1 MPATTVLAMLVLSG
15 VALYFMTP
23 EGRVRLARRVIAAVR
38 HAIGV
43 ATQTS
48 RSVEPFDELLCARTR
63 WPVVTPLLIAVNA
76 AVFTLML
83 FGRGGFGETQ
93 TLIDWGGNFAPRT
106 TNGEWWRL
114 IAAMFVHGG
123 VLHFAATMA
132 GLVPLGFILERIVGR
147 IAFATTYFAAGL
159 IAGVVSLWT
168 VSATSVTIGASG
180 AIFGIYGL
188 LLASVGW
195 ALTSPPAVRVPL
207 ITAKRIAGAAV
218 PFLLYNLVTDSLG
231 TASELAGLGT
241 GVIVG
246 LVIAR
251 RVSHEKPARRRVA
264 TVMAAA
270 VLIAVAAA
278 LPWRGLIDV
287 RPEIARLVAIEE
299 RTAAVYD
306 AAVVKFTGGRLPARA
321 LAQVIDRTILPE
333 LQANRARLQA
343 LRGVPPEQVPL
354 VAAANEY
361 LRLRDQSWR
370 RRSEALIQSNMKM
383 LRDADQAE
391 RAALEAFQRM
401 RPDSM

>member
-1 MPATTVLAMLVLSG
+1 
-15 VALYFMTP
+15 
-23 EGRVRLARRVIAAVR
+23 
-38 HAIGV
+38 
-43 ATQTS
+43 
-48 RSVEPFDELLCARTR
+48 
-63 WPVVTPLLIAVNA
+63 
-76 AVFTLML
+76 ML
-83 FGRGGFGETQ
+83 FGRGAFGETQ

-383 LRDADQAE
+383 LRDADLAE

>member
-1 MPATTVLAMLVLSG
+1 MSATTVLAMLVLSG

-23 EGRVRLARRVIAAVR
+23 EGRVRLARRVLAAVR

-48 RSVEPFDELLCARTR
+48 QSVEPFDELLRARTR
-63 WPVVTPLLIAVNA
+63 WPVVTPLLIAANA
-76 AVFTLML
+76 VMFTLML
-83 FGRGGFGETQ
+83 FGRGAFGETQ
-93 TLIDWGGNFAPRT
+93 TLIDWGGNYAPRT

-114 IAAMFVHGG
+114 VAAMFVHGG

-132 GLVPLGFILERIVGR
+132 GLVPLGFVLERVVGR
-147 IAFATTYFAAGL
+147 IAFATTYLAAGL

-168 VSATSVTIGASG
+168 VPAMSVTIGASG

-188 LLASVGW
+188 LLVSVGW
-195 ALTSPPAVRVPL
+195 ALIDRPAVPIPL
-207 ITAKRIAGAAV
+207 MTAKRIAVGAV
-218 PFLLYNLVTDSLG
+218 PFLLYNLVTDDLG

-241 GVIVG
+241 GVVVG
-246 LVIAR
+246 LAIAR
-251 RVSHEKPARRRVA
+251 RVSHEKPALRRVA
-264 TVMAAA
+264 VVMAAA

-278 LPWRGLIDV
+278 FPWRGLMDV

-299 RTAAVYD
+299 RTAGVYD

-321 LAQVIDRTILPE
+321 LAQLIDRTILPE
-333 LQANRARLQA
+333 FQANRTRLQG

-391 RAALEAFQRM
+391 RAALDAFQRM
-401 RPDSM
+401 RPL